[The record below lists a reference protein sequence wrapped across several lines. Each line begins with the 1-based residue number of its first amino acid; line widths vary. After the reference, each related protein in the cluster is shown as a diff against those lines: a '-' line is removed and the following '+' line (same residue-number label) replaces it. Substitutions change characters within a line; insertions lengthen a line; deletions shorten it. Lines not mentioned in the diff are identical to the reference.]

1 MLEPACIFTFKGD
14 ELKEVAGSVFVDGSL
29 EFCAPEVRI
38 IINKDKNDYKNP
50 QKGKHNLRIEL
61 KTNKFIH
68 FVYFSLA

>member
-38 IINKDKNDYKNP
+38 IINKDKM
-50 QKGKHNLRIEL
+50 II
-61 KTNKFIH
+61 KTHKRVNI
-68 FVYFSLA
+68 

>member
-1 MLEPACIFTFKGD
+1 MKYKATLYIIHCMLEPACIFTFKGD

-50 QKGKHNLRIEL
+50 QMGKHI
-61 KTNKFIH
+61 I
-68 FVYFSLA
+68 

>member
-1 MLEPACIFTFKGD
+1 MLEPARIFTFKGD

-50 QKGKHNLRIEL
+50 QKGKHI
-61 KTNKFIH
+61 I
-68 FVYFSLA
+68 

>member
-38 IINKDKNDYKNP
+38 IINKDKNDY
-50 QKGKHNLRIEL
+50 
-61 KTNKFIH
+61 
-68 FVYFSLA
+68 

>member
-1 MLEPACIFTFKGD
+1 MLESPYISTFKGD

-38 IINKDKNDYKNP
+38 ISVKMNEKHI
-50 QKGKHNLRIEL
+50 KGYTYNL
-61 KTNKFIH
+61 KTDLIKHFIH